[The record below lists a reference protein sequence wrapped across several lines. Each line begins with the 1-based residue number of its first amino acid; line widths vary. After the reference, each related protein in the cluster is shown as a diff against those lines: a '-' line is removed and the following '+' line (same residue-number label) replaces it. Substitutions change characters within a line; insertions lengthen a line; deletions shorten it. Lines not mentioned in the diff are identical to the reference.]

1 MEYICNSE
9 NKGII
14 SVGLNDSASTS
25 KRGRKIGTSDIDVPK
40 PMKLITLNRCKLPR
54 KSGGEKPNT
63 KKNHTERRSL
73 CSNE

>member
-25 KRGRKIGTSDIDVPK
+25 IRGRKICTSDIYVLETLYIG
-40 PMKLITLNRCKLPR
+40 KLYLIPI
-54 KSGGEKPNT
+54 
-63 KKNHTERRSL
+63 
-73 CSNE
+73 